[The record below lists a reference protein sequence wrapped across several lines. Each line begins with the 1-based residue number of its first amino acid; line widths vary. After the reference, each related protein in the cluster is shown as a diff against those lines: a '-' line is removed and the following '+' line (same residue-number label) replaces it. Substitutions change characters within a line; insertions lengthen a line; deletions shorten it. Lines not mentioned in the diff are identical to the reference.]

1 MWITSLL
8 CVPTVGKTSHAVHQD
23 SYSFRFP
30 AILLV
35 LITADHNNMELY
47 QHLQRANCKTEEKQL
62 KTLLF

>member
-1 MWITSLL
+1 MWIISLL
-8 CVPTVGKTSHAVHQD
+8 CFPLWEKLIRAVYQD
-23 SYSFRFP
+23 SYSFRLP

-47 QHLQRANCKTEEKQL
+47 QHLERANCKTEEKQL